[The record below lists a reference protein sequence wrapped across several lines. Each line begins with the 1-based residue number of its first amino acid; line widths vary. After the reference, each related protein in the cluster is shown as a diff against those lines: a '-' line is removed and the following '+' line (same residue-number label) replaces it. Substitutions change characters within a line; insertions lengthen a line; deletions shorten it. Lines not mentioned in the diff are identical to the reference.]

1 MLPPG
6 IPGAKVTGMWR
17 YLGLI
22 AACVLLAAILAACG
36 GEDSDAYD
44 RALALET
51 KVHALEET
59 VERLEERL
67 AAAEAAAA
75 VVDNGGA
82 VDAAAFA
89 ELESSIV
96 EALDQVAAL
105 AAEVDS
111 GATAIEEI
119 SQGLEGLEAAAG
131 EIAKLIEFGYFDLDR
146 RIKELNGGE
155 DNAFED
161 TANLIE
167 ESGADVRV
175 IGSDERPAVLVLPYP
190 MPEKVLPLIVSLH
203 GFGGNSYW
211 QSQYVPLHERVNAG
225 HFALLLPNGTV
236 NADGKRF
243 WNPTDLLS
251 AKGEPAPDD
260 VAYLS
265 ALVEE
270 AGQQAA
276 IGPVYFFGYSNGGFM
291 SYWMACK
298 GLPGLR
304 AVASLAGTSY
314 ADDAACEGAAP
325 VSVLHIHGSADEVV
339 LYSGVVAEPRLES
352 DAGSSSYAGGEEML
366 MRWGKRADCEW
377 PQNSDE
383 YAHQAILDLDQYV
396 TGPETLVFRPGLNCP
411 EGISIEL
418 WVGLESGHSPGYGDA
433 FVDALLDWLLA
444 QE

>member
-51 KVHALEET
+51 KVHALDET

-96 EALDQVAAL
+96 GALDQVAAL

-111 GATAIEEI
+111 GAVAIEEI
-119 SQGLEGLEAAAG
+119 GQGLEGLEAAAG
-131 EIAKLIEFGYFDLDR
+131 EIAELIEFGYFDLDR
-146 RIKELNGGE
+146 RIKQLNGGE
-155 DNAFED
+155 DNAAEN
-161 TANLIE
+161 TANLAE
-167 ESGADVRV
+167 EAGADVRV
-175 IGSDERPAVLVLPYP
+175 IGSDERPAVLALPYP
-190 MPEKVLPLIVSLH
+190 LPEKALPLIVSLH

-225 HFALLLPNGTV
+225 HFALLLPNGTEDAEG
-236 NADGKRF
+236 NRF

-265 ALVEE
+265 ALVGE

-291 SYWMACK
+291 SYWMACQ

-314 ADDAACEGAAP
+314 VDDTACEGAPP
-325 VSVLHIHGSADEVV
+325 VSVLHIHGTEDEVI
-339 LYSGVVAEPRLES
+339 LYEGDSKEPSAKDDGEPAFYVGAPEMAHRWGNRAGCDWPKHREQYSSVDFDQYVPGAETHLFRLES
-352 DAGSSSYAGGEEML
+352 GCA
-366 MRWGKRADCEW
+366 
-377 PQNSDE
+377 
-383 YAHQAILDLDQYV
+383 
-396 TGPETLVFRPGLNCP
+396 

-418 WVGLESGHSPGYGDA
+418 WMGEGSGHAPGYGDA
-433 FVDALLDWLLA
+433 FVDALLEWLLA